1 MLMMMKVPKLDCD
14 DDDDDDDDAD
24 DADDDNREI
33 LTMLRRKFNFAA

>member
-1 MLMMMKVPKLDCD
+1 MKVPKLDCDD

-33 LTMLRRKFNFAA
+33 LTMLRRKFNFGA